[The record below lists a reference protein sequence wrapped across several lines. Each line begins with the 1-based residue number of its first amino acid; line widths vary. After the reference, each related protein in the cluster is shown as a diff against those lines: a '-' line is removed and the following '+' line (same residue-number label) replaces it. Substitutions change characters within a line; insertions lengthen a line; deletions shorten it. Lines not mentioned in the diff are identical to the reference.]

1 MNDAPRKL
9 RVVVAHS
16 EAAIR
21 DTATAVARR
30 AGYEVVGV
38 TDGESARALLQS
50 QPSPVALVVDVAL
63 PDVLGYELCDEVAAA
78 GLETKVILVAS
89 VYSRTAYKRRPT
101 NLYGASDYVEQHHIV
116 DQLGDKLGRAIAV
129 ASPQPVR
136 RRQMSETGEYKAHAI
151 REAGEGRLAFRYD
164 NHADAI
170 ERAKGLARLL
180 VADMALYCGEVIGA
194 WRADGGRGDYPATL
208 AADIDEARR
217 LYLMRVPREIADEHD
232 YFTAAVDE
240 FLRGTR
246 RVVDDG
252 AWPLDGVLG
261 GGE

>member
-1 MNDAPRKL
+1 MSSVPRKL

-21 DTATAVARR
+21 DSATAVARR
-30 AGYEVVGV
+30 AGYEVIGV
-38 TDGESARALLQS
+38 TDGESARALLAS
-50 QPSPVALVVDVAL
+50 QPSPAALVVDVAL

-116 DQLGDKLGRAIAV
+116 DQLGEKLGRAISA
-129 ASPQPVR
+129 ATPPPIR
-136 RRQMSETGEYKAHAI
+136 RRQISETGEHKAHAI
-151 REAGEGRLAFRYD
+151 REAGEGRLGFRYD
-164 NHADAI
+164 NHGDAI

-180 VADMALYCGEVIGA
+180 VADMALYCGEVIAA
-194 WRADGGRGDYPATL
+194 WRVEGGEYPTTL
-208 AADIDEARR
+208 AADIEEARR
-217 LYLMRVPREIADEHD
+217 LYELRVPPEIANERD

-240 FLRGTR
+240 FLRGSR

-252 AWPLDGVLG
+252 VWPLDGELG
-261 GGE
+261 GRE